1 MARPRRDFVPG
12 GYYHLVT
19 RGVNGRIVFVDDED
33 RRRFL
38 ALLSLAAHRCS
49 WRIHAWCL
57 MGNHYHLLVEAR
69 TGEVSAGVQLLNGR
83 YAQFFNERHDLHG
96 HLWGQRF
103 RVTFVESDAHLE
115 RAILYILE
123 NPLRAQL
130 VSRADDWTWSGFSLP
145 NAAARDR
152 AVGTPL

>member
-1 MARPRRDFVPG
+1 MPELALLREAVAVLLLVAV
-12 GYYHLVT
+12 HLHA
-19 RGVNGRIVFVDDED
+19 GRIE
-33 RRRFL
+33 RAAGGQLPR
-38 ALLSLAAHRCS
+38 LLSLAAHRCS
-49 WRIHAWCL
+49 WRVHAWCL